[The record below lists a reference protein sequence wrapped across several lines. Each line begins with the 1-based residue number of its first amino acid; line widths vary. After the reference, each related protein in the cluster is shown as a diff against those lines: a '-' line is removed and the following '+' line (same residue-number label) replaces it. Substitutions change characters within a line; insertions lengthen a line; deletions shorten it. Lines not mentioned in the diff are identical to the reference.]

1 VFADVTNDMA
11 IAREEI
17 FGPVLVLIG
26 YADEDDAVRIAN
38 DSEYGLSAWV
48 SGDPD
53 RARALARRIR
63 SGEVHLNGADTDFAA
78 PYGGYRQSGN
88 GREFGAAGF
97 AEFLETKSI
106 LGFA

>member
-1 VFADVTNDMA
+1 
-11 IAREEI
+11 
-17 FGPVLVLIG
+17 
-26 YADEDDAVRIAN
+26 
-38 DSEYGLSAWV
+38 
-48 SGDPD
+48 
-53 RARALARRIR
+53 
-63 SGEVHLNGADTDFAA
+63 VHVNGADTDFAA

>member
-1 VFADVTNDMA
+1 M
-11 IAREEI
+11 
-17 FGPVLVLIG
+17 LVLIG

-48 SGDPD
+48 SGDPA

-63 SGEVHLNGADTDFAA
+63 SGEVHVNGADTDFAA